1 MGLRLSLSIYW
12 SARTTNYKRKRKAKL
27 QLIQK
32 TEKPEGNL
40 VPQHILLVGRGDE
53 AVDNAG
59 NLLAVLGTPADLNR
73 VLMID
78 GEVGRCIPPHGLL
91 TAG

>member
-53 AVDNAG
+53 AVGNAG

-78 GEVGRCIPPHGLL
+78 GEVGRCLAVFHHMGC
-91 TAG
+91 